1 MPLDFLKRR
10 NTPDTPASAA
20 APTPGMPPSGHAAIT
35 LPEEVVAQEYQL
47 KLYYAGKTSE
57 GVRMKTGPN
66 ALNELPTMLHGL
78 ARTEIEVVEPLP
90 IEFSQATP
98 VISRPS
104 EAMQWLNAH
113 HVHSPVT
120 RHALVVLE
128 SIDAIDLA
136 FDTFVCTLLEGEVD
150 TSGYP
155 DYSAVVGGVAAHWD
169 EATGDMIVRSVVG
182 WGGKGVRGDTDRIA
196 TKLLAG
202 ILTNVLANQFAL
214 GLTAVDRPVP
224 AAGRG
229 GLVCAHCGFASAHE
243 RAFYCPKCGMRL
255 LRG

>member
-1 MPLDFLKRR
+1 VPLDFLKRR
-10 NTPDTPASAA
+10 NAETPTQPAAPGAPASSHR
-20 APTPGMPPSGHAAIT
+20 GVIT
-35 LPEEVVAQEYQL
+35 IPEEVVAQEFLL

-57 GVRMKTGPN
+57 GVRMTAGPN
-66 ALNELPTMLHGL
+66 AMSELPGMLHGL
-78 ARTEIEVVEPLP
+78 ARSEIEVVDPLP

-98 VISRPS
+98 IIARPS

-113 HVHSPVT
+113 HSHSPVT

-128 SIDAIDLA
+128 TIDAVDLA

-155 DYSAVVGGVAAHWD
+155 DYSAIVGGVASHWD
-169 EATGDMIVRSVVG
+169 EATGDMIVRAVVG
-182 WGGKGVRGDTDRIA
+182 WGGKGVRGDTDRLA
-196 TKLLAG
+196 AKLLAG
-202 ILTNVLANQFAL
+202 ILTNILANQNAL
-214 GLTAVDRPVP
+214 GLTAIERPVP

-229 GLVCAHCGFASAHE
+229 CLVCAHCGFASAHE

>member
-10 NTPDTPASAA
+10 NADAAPIPDAADPASAN
-20 APTPGMPPSGHAAIT
+20 GRGQVT

-57 GVRMKTGPN
+57 GVRMTAGPN
-66 ALNELPTMLHGL
+66 AMNELPSMLHGL
-78 ARTEIEVVEPLP
+78 AKSEIEVVDPLP

-98 VISRPS
+98 IIARPS

-128 SIDAIDLA
+128 TIDAIDLA
-136 FDTFVCTLLEGEVD
+136 FDTFVCTLLDGEVD

-155 DYSAVVGGVAAHWD
+155 EYSAIVGGVAAHWD

-196 TKLLAG
+196 AKLLAG
-202 ILTNVLANQFAL
+202 ILTNVLANQYAL

>member
-10 NTPDTPASAA
+10 NAADPKA
-20 APTPGMPPSGHAAIT
+20 APAAPPAAPARHGPIT

-47 KLYYAGKTSE
+47 KLYYAGKSSE
-57 GVRMKTGPN
+57 GVRMQAGPH
-66 ALNELPTMLHGL
+66 ALAELPSMLHGL
-78 ARTEIEVVEPLP
+78 ARSEIEVVEPLP

-98 VISRPS
+98 VIARPS

-136 FDTFVCTLLEGEVD
+136 FDTFVCTLLDGEVD

-155 DYSAVVGGVAAHWD
+155 EYAAVVGGVAAHWD

-196 TKLLAG
+196 AKLLAG
-202 ILTNVLANQFAL
+202 LLTNVLANQYAL

-255 LRG
+255 IRG

>member
-1 MPLDFLKRR
+1 VPLDFLKRK
-10 NTPDTPASAA
+10 
-20 APTPGMPPSGHAAIT
+20 PSGDQPTQAASPQPVPSVV
-35 LPEEVVAQEYQL
+35 LPEEVVAEDHQL
-47 KLYYAGKTSE
+47 RLYYAGKSSE
-57 GVRMKTGPN
+57 GVRMQPSPN
-66 ALNELPTMLHGL
+66 LTAELPSMLAGL
-78 ARTEIEVVEPLP
+78 AEGEIEVVEPLP

-98 VISRPS
+98 VITRPS

-113 HVHSPVT
+113 HIHSPIT

-136 FDTFVCTLLEGEVD
+136 FDTLVCTLLDGEVD
-150 TSGYP
+150 TAGYP
-155 DYSAVVGGVAAHWD
+155 EYNAVVGGVAAHWD
-169 EATGDMIVRSVVG
+169 EATGDLIVRAVVG
-182 WGGKGVRGDTDRIA
+182 WGGKGVRGDTDRIGQR
-196 TKLLAG
+196 LIG
-202 ILTNVLANQFAL
+202 SILTNVLASHNAV
-214 GLTAVDRPVP
+214 GLTAVERPVP